1 MTSSFLASISPACRR
16 LEKQM
21 FISMRTPIPA
31 VQFVTEQI
39 PRSLQA
45 LDQLHADSFHEL
57 IAEEGIFFSAD
68 EE

>member
-1 MTSSFLASISPACRR
+1 
-16 LEKQM
+16 
-21 FISMRTPIPA
+21 MRTPIPA